1 MKKAILALALVMS
14 IGATQVS
21 LASSAPKHRYH
32 PTTQQVDPKAAP
44 ASAAQPSASKDK
56 DDEALE
62 AYSDTTSTDS
72 ANYDDYDED
81 DNRSVHSRYSL
92 DNYDDPFDFIGSV
105 FGGGALAV
113 MIIFCIIFGLLFV
126 FAPLII
132 VFLVIRYLIR
142 RHNDRM
148 KLAEMA
154 MEKGINVPES
164 DRPIDK
170 QSDEYLVKRGL
181 RNAFLG
187 AGLCAMFAWWDAD
200 FLAGIGAWSSSM
212 ASVRPLSARFLP
224 LRTGGRTV
232 TATRARAIMEL
243 RSSSRH
249 SIYHGFSIG
258 GEVTRKRTTIIS

>member
-32 PTTQQVDPKAAP
+32 PTTQQVDQKAAP

-72 ANYDDYDED
+72 ANYDDYDEN

-113 MIIFCIIFGLLFV
+113 MIIFCIIFGLTD
-126 FAPLII
+126 AIEEDQGSDASQEINIPPGK
-132 VFLVIRYLIR
+132 
-142 RHNDRM
+142 HG
-148 KLAEMA
+148 AQA
-154 MEKGINVPES
+154 GSQKGISQSPLHEIFIALLVYRPVAFRNIDALLHCHLRQLHPVVVSTHQITDDEKYDNQRS
-164 DRPIDK
+164 EDEQQAEDYTKDDDDR
-170 QSDEYLVKRGL
+170 QR
-181 RNAFLG
+181 
-187 AGLCAMFAWWDAD
+187 
-200 FLAGIGAWSSSM
+200 
-212 ASVRPLSARFLP
+212 
-224 LRTGGRTV
+224 
-232 TATRARAIMEL
+232 TATKHRQSYL
-243 RSSSRH
+243 
-249 SIYHGFSIG
+249 
-258 GEVTRKRTTIIS
+258 

>member
-32 PTTQQVDPKAAP
+32 PTTQQVDSKAAP

-72 ANYDDYDED
+72 ANYDDYDEN
-81 DNRSVHSRYSL
+81 DNKSVHSRY
-92 DNYDDPFDFIGSV
+92 NYDDPFDFIGSV

-200 FLAGIGAWSSSM
+200 FLAGIGALVFFYGIGQTVIGS
-212 ASVRPLSARFLP
+212 LP
-224 LRTGGRTV
+224 AIKDWWKNRHGDQGTGYNGTP
-232 TATRARAIMEL
+232 I
-243 RSSSRH
+243 
-249 SIYHGFSIG
+249 
-258 GEVTRKRTTIIS
+258 

>member
-32 PTTQQVDPKAAP
+32 PTTQQVDSKAAP

-72 ANYDDYDED
+72 ANYDDYDEN

-126 FAPLII
+126 FAPL
-132 VFLVIRYLIR
+132 
-142 RHNDRM
+142 
-148 KLAEMA
+148 
-154 MEKGINVPES
+154 
-164 DRPIDK
+164 
-170 QSDEYLVKRGL
+170 KRGL

-187 AGLCAMFAWWDAD
+187 AGLCAMFAWWDVD
-200 FLAGIGAWSSSM
+200 FLAGIGALVFFYGIGQTVIGS
-212 ASVRPLSARFLP
+212 LP
-224 LRTGGRTV
+224 AIKDWWKNRHGDQGTGYNGTPV
-232 TATRARAIMEL
+232 
-243 RSSSRH
+243 
-249 SIYHGFSIG
+249 
-258 GEVTRKRTTIIS
+258 

>member
-32 PTTQQVDPKAAP
+32 PTTQQVDSKAAP

-72 ANYDDYDED
+72 ANYDD
-81 DNRSVHSRYSL
+81 
-92 DNYDDPFDFIGSV
+92 PFDFIGSV
-105 FGGGALAV
+105 FGGGALAL
-113 MIIFCIIFGLLFV
+113 IIVFCIIFGLLFV

-132 VFLVIRYLIR
+132 VFLIVRYLMR

-187 AGLCAMFAWWDAD
+187 AGLCAMFAWWDAG
-200 FLAGIGAWSSSM
+200 FLAGIGALVFFYGIGQTVIGS
-212 ASVRPLSARFLP
+212 LP
-224 LRTGGRTV
+224 AIKDWWKNRHGDQGTGYNGTPV
-232 TATRARAIMEL
+232 
-243 RSSSRH
+243 
-249 SIYHGFSIG
+249 
-258 GEVTRKRTTIIS
+258 

>member
-32 PTTQQVDPKAAP
+32 PTTQQVDQKAAP

-72 ANYDDYDED
+72 ANYDDYDEN

-132 VFLVIRYLIR
+132 
-142 RHNDRM
+142 
-148 KLAEMA
+148 
-154 MEKGINVPES
+154 NVPES

-187 AGLCAMFAWWDAD
+187 AGLCAMFAWWDVD
-200 FLAGIGAWSSSM
+200 FLAGIGALVFFYGIGQTVIGS
-212 ASVRPLSARFLP
+212 LP
-224 LRTGGRTV
+224 AIKDWWKNRHGDQGTGYNGTPV
-232 TATRARAIMEL
+232 
-243 RSSSRH
+243 
-249 SIYHGFSIG
+249 
-258 GEVTRKRTTIIS
+258 

>member
-32 PTTQQVDPKAAP
+32 PTTQQVDSKAAP

-72 ANYDDYDED
+72 ANYDDYDEN
-81 DNRSVHSRYSL
+81 DNKSVHSRYSL

-187 AGLCAMFAWWDAD
+187 AG
-200 FLAGIGAWSSSM
+200 

-224 LRTGGRTV
+224 SRTGGRTV
-232 TATRARAIMEL
+232 TATRARDIMVL

>member
-1 MKKAILALALVMS
+1 M
-14 IGATQVS
+14 
-21 LASSAPKHRYH
+21 
-32 PTTQQVDPKAAP
+32 
-44 ASAAQPSASKDK
+44 
-56 DDEALE
+56 
-62 AYSDTTSTDS
+62 
-72 ANYDDYDED
+72 
-81 DNRSVHSRYSL
+81 
-92 DNYDDPFDFIGSV
+92 
-105 FGGGALAV
+105 
-113 MIIFCIIFGLLFV
+113 
-126 FAPLII
+126 
-132 VFLVIRYLIR
+132 R

-200 FLAGIGAWSSSM
+200 FLAGIGALVFFYGIGQTVIGS
-212 ASVRPLSARFLP
+212 LP
-224 LRTGGRTV
+224 AIKNWWKTV
-232 TATRARAIMEL
+232 TATRARDIMVL